1 MYNYHRYTV
10 VQFSWVQ
17 FGLLR
22 TVIHMTCRC
31 LYQITTNGYVT
42 MGASYE
48 SRTPTTFT
56 DMLSASKK
64 SAVVKT
70 GFAIFAP
77 MWTDC
82 DATKGDVFYH
92 IYDGATKDLSND
104 NKARARHGLVM
115 AAEDVR
121 KFGGIS
127 DVNPSF
133 VMVITW
139 ANMIPRASY
148 KPANDKVMFY

>member
-1 MYNYHRYTV
+1 M
-10 VQFSWVQ
+10 
-17 FGLLR
+17 LR
-22 TVIHMTCRC
+22 TIIHMRCCC

-48 SRTPTTFT
+48 SRTPTKFV

-64 SAVVKT
+64 AAVVKT

-77 MWTDC
+77 MWTDS

-92 IYDGATKDLSND
+92 VYDGATTALSND
-104 NKARARHGLVM
+104 NKARARHGLAM

-139 ANMIPRASY
+139 ANMLPRASY
-148 KPANDKVMFY
+148 KPENDKVMFY